1 MRRGKGG
8 EDGVSGTQGGERVHA
23 GWGKGR
29 EEETWLVGQEE
40 EGTGWVRPDK
50 GGGANQMRSK

>member
-8 EDGVSGTQGGERVHA
+8 EDRVIGARGGERVH
-23 GWGKGR
+23 GRWGKER

-40 EGTGWVRPDK
+40 EGTGWVGPDE
-50 GGGANQMRSK
+50 GGGANHMCK

>member
-8 EDGVSGTQGGERVHA
+8 EDGVSRARGGERVHG

-40 EGTGWVRPDK
+40 EGTGWVWPDE
-50 GGGANQMRSK
+50 G